1 MRSSRALAAVA
12 LAVTTATAA
21 AACSSGSSSSS
32 PTAAPSA
39 SSSSS
44 ATASASTASSPSTAA
59 KVTLTWWNNATNQ
72 PLLGIYEAAIKGFE
86 AKYPNVS
93 ITNVPVQNELLQDTK
108 IPLALEGNNPPNIYQ
123 QWGGGVLGQQVTSGK
138 VANITADVSSW
149 IGGISG
155 ASGWQANGQQYGVP
169 VDLHVVGFWYR
180 KDIFKK
186 VGITVPTTLTQL
198 ESDDAKLRAAGYAPI
213 AVGSKD
219 RWPDAFW
226 WEYFALRDCPQST
239 VQSAIKSES
248 FSASCFGTASTDLAA
263 FLKTN
268 PFQTGFLGTSS
279 QQGAGSSA
287 GMVASGKA
295 AMELQGDWDP
305 SVMEGVSTNKNLSS
319 ELGWFPFPQT
329 PGSAG
334 SQTAVLGGGDGYSCT
349 GSQQQAQACA
359 EFLEY
364 LDSPSVQAQIVG
376 PGASGEP
383 VLTSESSAITLPA
396 TQTAAAY
403 FKTASYEE
411 LYFDTALPTKPG
423 QNLDTAIADYFS
435 SPSSSTAAAI
445 ANSPSTP

>member
-1 MRSSRALAAVA
+1 MRSSRALAVAA
-12 LAVTTATAA
+12 LAVATATAA
-21 AACSSGSSSSS
+21 AACSSGSSSSTS
-32 PTAAPSA
+32 KSG
-39 SSSSS
+39 SSSS
-44 ATASASTASSPSTAA
+44 ASSTAN
-59 KVTLTWWNNATNQ
+59 VTLTWWNNATNQ
-72 PLLGIYEAAIKGFE
+72 PLLGVYTSAIKGFE
-86 AKYPNVS
+86 ASHPNIK
-93 ITNVPVQNELLQDTK
+93 ITNVPIQNELLQDTK

-138 VANITADVSSW
+138 VDNITSDVSSW
-149 IGGISG
+149 IGNITG

-180 KDIFKK
+180 KDIFTK
-186 VGITVPTTLTQL
+186 VGITVPTTLAQL
-198 ESDDAKLRAAGYAPI
+198 ESDDSKLRSAGYAPI

-226 WEYFALRDCPQST
+226 WEYFALRDCSQST
-239 VQSAIKSES
+239 VNSAIKSQS
-248 FSASCFGTASTDLAA
+248 FSAACFGQASTDMAA

-287 GMVASGKA
+287 GLVASGKA

-305 SVMEGVSTNKNLSS
+305 SVMQGVSTNKNLSS

-334 SQTAVLGGGDGYSCT
+334 SQTAVLGGGDGFSCT
-349 GSQQQAQACA
+349 GTQAQAQACA
-359 EFLEY
+359 EFLQY

-403 FKTASYEE
+403 FKTAAYEE
-411 LYFDTALPTKPG
+411 LYFDTALATKPG
-423 QNLDTAIADYFS
+423 QNLDTAIANYFS
-435 SPSSSTAAAI
+435 NPNSSTAAAI
-445 ANSPSTP
+445 ANSPQTP

>member
-21 AACSSGSSSSS
+21 AACSSSGSSSSS
-32 PTAAPSA
+32 SSA
-39 SSSSS
+39 S
-44 ATASASTASSPSTAA
+44 ASTAA

-72 PLLGIYEAAIKGFE
+72 PLLGIYTSAIKGFE
-86 AKYPNVS
+86 AQHPNIS

-138 VANITADVSSW
+138 VDNITVDVASW

-180 KDIFKK
+180 KDIFTK
-186 VGITVPTTLTQL
+186 VGITVPTTLSQL

-226 WEYFALRDCPQST
+226 WEYFALRDCPQAT
-239 VQSAIKSES
+239 VQSAIKSQS
-248 FSASCFGTASTDLAA
+248 FGASCFGQASTDLAA
-263 FLKTN
+263 FLKTS

-305 SVMEGVSTNKNLSS
+305 SVMEGVSTNKSLSS
-319 ELGWFPFPQT
+319 QLGWFPFPQT

-334 SQTAVLGGGDGYSCT
+334 SQTAVLGGGDGFSCT
-349 GSQQQAQACA
+349 GTTQQAQACA
-359 EFLEY
+359 EFLQY
-364 LDSPSVQAQIVG
+364 LDSPAVQAQIVG
-376 PGASGEP
+376 PGQTGEP
-383 VLTSESSAITLPA
+383 VVTSESKAITLPA

-423 QNLDTAIADYFS
+423 QNLDTAIANYFS
-435 SPSSSTAAAI
+435 SPTSSTASAI
-445 ANSPSTP
+445 ANSPQTP

>member
-21 AACSSGSSSSS
+21 AACSSGSSTSNS
-32 PTAAPSA
+32 TAAS
-39 SSSSS
+39 STSSSS
-44 ATASASTASSPSTAA
+44 AASSAGAAA

-86 AKYPNVS
+86 AKYPNVT

-149 IGGISG
+149 ISGVSG
-155 ASGWQANGQQYGVP
+155 ANGWQANGQQYGVP

-180 KDIFKK
+180 KDIFSK
-186 VGITVPTTLTQL
+186 VGITVPTTLAQL

-226 WEYFALRDCPQST
+226 WEYFALRDCPQAT

-305 SVMEGVSTNKNLSS
+305 SVMEGVSTNKSLSS

-334 SQTAVLGGGDGYSCT
+334 SQTAVLGGGDGFSCT
-349 GSQQQAQACA
+349 GSTAQVQACA
-359 EFLEY
+359 DFLQY

-376 PGASGEP
+376 PGQTGEP
-383 VLTSESSAITLPA
+383 VITSASSAITLPA

-403 FKTASYEE
+403 FKTASYVE

-423 QNLDTAIADYFS
+423 QNLDTAIANYFS
-435 SPSSSTAAAI
+435 TPNSGNAAAI
-445 ANSPSTP
+445 ANSPQTP

>member
-1 MRSSRALAAVA
+1 MPCVNPLSGEHMRSSRALAVVA

-21 AACSSGSSSSS
+21 AACSSGSSSTTST
-32 PTAAPSA
+32 PAGT
-39 SSSSS
+39 SS
-44 ATASASTASSPSTAA
+44 ATASSAGSPSPSTAA

-72 PLLGIYEAAIKGFE
+72 PLLGIYLSAIKGFE
-86 AKYPNVS
+86 AQHPTIT

-138 VANITADVSSW
+138 VANITSDVASW
-149 IGGISG
+149 IGTVSG
-155 ASGWQANGQQYGVP
+155 AAGWQANGQQYGVP

-180 KDIFKK
+180 KDIFTK
-186 VGITVPTTLTQL
+186 VGIKVPTTLAQL
-198 ESDDAKLRAAGYAPI
+198 ESDDTKLHAAGYAPI

-226 WEYFALRDCPQST
+226 WEYFALRDCPQAT
-239 VQSAIKSES
+239 VTSAIKSES
-248 FSASCFGTASTDLAA
+248 FSASCFSQASTDMAA

-334 SQTAVLGGGDGYSCT
+334 SQTAVLGGGDGFSCT
-349 GSQQQAQACA
+349 GTQAQAQACA
-359 EFLEY
+359 EFLQY
-364 LDSPSVQAQIVG
+364 LDSPSVQAQIVV
-376 PGASGEP
+376 PSA
-383 VLTSESSAITLPA
+383 SSA
-396 TQTAAAY
+396 
-403 FKTASYEE
+403 
-411 LYFDTALPTKPG
+411 
-423 QNLDTAIADYFS
+423 
-435 SPSSSTAAAI
+435 
-445 ANSPSTP
+445 

>member
-1 MRSSRALAAVA
+1 MRSSRALAVAA
-12 LAVTTATAA
+12 LAVATATAA

-32 PTAAPSA
+32 PSSTSA
-39 SSSSS
+39 STSGSSSS
-44 ATASASTASSPSTAA
+44 ASSTA
-59 KVTLTWWNNATNQ
+59 KVTLSWWNNATNQ
-72 PLLGIYEAAIKGFE
+72 PLLGVYQSAIKGFE
-86 AKYPNVS
+86 ASHPN
-93 ITNVPVQNELLQDTK
+93 ITITDVPIQNELLQDTK

-138 VANITADVSSW
+138 VDNITSDVSSW
-149 IGGISG
+149 IGTISG
-155 ASGWQANGQQYGVP
+155 AAGWQSNGQQYGVP

-180 KDIFKK
+180 KDIFAK
-186 VGITVPTTLTQL
+186 VGITVPTTLAQL
-198 ESDDAKLRAAGYAPI
+198 ESDDTKLRAAGYAPI

-226 WEYFALRDCPQST
+226 WEYFALRDCTQST
-239 VQSAIKSES
+239 VNSAIKSQS
-248 FSASCFGTASTDLAA
+248 FGAACFGQASTDMAA

-334 SQTAVLGGGDGYSCT
+334 SQTAVLGGGDGFSCT
-349 GSQQQAQACA
+349 GTQAQAQACA
-359 EFLEY
+359 EFLQY

-383 VLTSESSAITLPA
+383 VVTSESSAITLPA

-403 FKTASYEE
+403 FKTAAYEE
-411 LYFDTALPTKPG
+411 LYFDTALATKPG
-423 QNLDTAIADYFS
+423 QNLDTAIANYFS
-435 SPSSSTAAAI
+435 SPTSSTAAAI
-445 ANSPSTP
+445 ANSPQTP

>member
-1 MRSSRALAAVA
+1 MRSSRALAAIA
-12 LAVTTATAA
+12 IAAATATAA
-21 AACSSGSSSSS
+21 AACSSGGSSSSNS
-32 PTAAPSA
+32 TPAGT
-39 SSSSS
+39 SSSS
-44 ATASASTASSPSTAA
+44 ATSSAQT
-59 KVTLTWWNNATNQ
+59 VTLTWWNNATNQ
-72 PLLGIYEAAIKGFE
+72 PLLGVYENAIKGFE
-86 AKYPNVS
+86 AQHPNIK
-93 ITNVPVQNELLQDTK
+93 ITNVPIQNELLQDTK

-138 VANITADVSSW
+138 VDNITSYVSSW

-180 KDIFKK
+180 KDIFAK
-186 VGITVPTTLTQL
+186 VGITAPTTLAQL
-198 ESDDAKLRAAGYAPI
+198 ESDDTKLRAAGYAPI

-239 VQSAIKSES
+239 VTSAIKSES
-248 FSASCFGTASTDLAA
+248 FAASCFGQASTNLAA

-349 GSQQQAQACA
+349 GTATQAQACA

-376 PGASGEP
+376 PGATGEP

-403 FKTASYEE
+403 FKTAAYEE

-435 SPSSSTAAAI
+435 NPDSSTAAAI
-445 ANSPSTP
+445 ASSPQTP

>member
-1 MRSSRALAAVA
+1 MMRRRAVAAVVAAAATSLA
-12 LAVTTATAA
+12 L
-21 AACSSGSSSSS
+21 AACSSGGTSSSNSSTSSSSNSSSSS
-32 PTAAPSA
+32 S
-39 SSSSS
+39 
-44 ATASASTASSPSTAA
+44 
-59 KVTLTWWNNATNQ
+59 VTLTWWNNATNQ
-72 PLLGIYEAAIKGFE
+72 PLLGVYTSAIKGFE
-86 AKYPNVS
+86 ATHPNIK
-93 ITNVPVQNELLQDTK
+93 ITNVPIQNELLQDTK

-138 VANITADVSSW
+138 VANITSDVSSW
-149 IGGISG
+149 IGGITG

-169 VDLHVVGFWYR
+169 VDLHVVGLWYR
-180 KDIFKK
+180 KDIFTK
-186 VGITVPTTLTQL
+186 VGISVPTTLAQL
-198 ESDDAKLRAAGYAPI
+198 ESDDTMLRAAGYQPI

-226 WEYFALRDCPQST
+226 WEYFALRDCPQAT
-239 VQSAIKSES
+239 VASAIKSES
-248 FSASCFGTASTDLAA
+248 FGASCFGQASTDLAA

-268 PFQTGFLGTSS
+268 PFQTGFLGTSA

-287 GMVASGKA
+287 GLVASGKA
-295 AMELQGDWDP
+295 VMELQGDWDP
-305 SVMEGVSTNKNLSS
+305 SVMEGVSTNKDLSS

-349 GSQQQAQACA
+349 GTQAQTQACA
-359 EFLEY
+359 EFLQY
-364 LDSPSVQAQIVG
+364 LDSPAVQAQIVG

-383 VLTSESSAITLPA
+383 VLPSESSAITLPA

-423 QNLDTAIADYFS
+423 QNLDTAIANYFS
-435 SPSSSTAAAI
+435 APSASTATAI
-445 ANSPSTP
+445 ANSPATP

>member
-39 SSSSS
+39 NS
-44 ATASASTASSPSTAA
+44 ASSASTTA

-86 AKYPNVS
+86 AKNPNVT

-149 IGGISG
+149 ISGVSG

-180 KDIFKK
+180 KDIFSK
-186 VGITVPTTLTQL
+186 VGITVPTTLAQL

-226 WEYFALRDCPQST
+226 WEYFALRDCRAVGHQERELLRIVLRHGEHRPGDVPQDQPVPDRLPRHLVPAGRGQLSRHGR
-239 VQSAIKSES
+239 VGQGRDGAP
-248 FSASCFGTASTDLAA
+248 GR
-263 FLKTN
+263 
-268 PFQTGFLGTSS
+268 LGPVGHGGRLH
-279 QQGAGSSA
+279 QQ
-287 GMVASGKA
+287 
-295 AMELQGDWDP
+295 
-305 SVMEGVSTNKNLSS
+305 
-319 ELGWFPFPQT
+319 
-329 PGSAG
+329 
-334 SQTAVLGGGDGYSCT
+334 
-349 GSQQQAQACA
+349 
-359 EFLEY
+359 
-364 LDSPSVQAQIVG
+364 
-376 PGASGEP
+376 
-383 VLTSESSAITLPA
+383 
-396 TQTAAAY
+396 
-403 FKTASYEE
+403 
-411 LYFDTALPTKPG
+411 
-423 QNLDTAIADYFS
+423 
-435 SPSSSTAAAI
+435 
-445 ANSPSTP
+445 

>member
-12 LAVTTATAA
+12 IAVTTVTAA
-21 AACSSGSSSSS
+21 AACSSGGSSSTGSS
-32 PTAAPSA
+32 TTGGSST
-39 SSSSS
+39 SSSG
-44 ATASASTASSPSTAA
+44 

-72 PLLGIYEAAIKGFE
+72 PLLGVYQNAIKGFE
-86 AKYPNVS
+86 ASHPN
-93 ITNVPVQNELLQDTK
+93 ITITDVPIQNELLQDTK

-123 QWGGGVLGQQVTSGK
+123 QWGGGVLAQQVTSGK
-138 VANITADVSSW
+138 VDDITSDVSSW
-149 IGGISG
+149 ISGISG
-155 ASGWQANGQQYGVP
+155 ASGWTADGKQYGVP

-180 KDIFKK
+180 KDIFAK
-186 VGITVPTTLTQL
+186 VGISVPTTLAQL

-239 VQSAIKSES
+239 ITSAIKSQS
-248 FSASCFGTASTDLAA
+248 FGDSCFTQASTDMAA

-287 GMVASGKA
+287 GLVASGKA

-305 SVMEGVSTNKNLSS
+305 SVMEGVSTNKDLST

-334 SQTAVLGGGDGYSCT
+334 SQTAVLGGGDGFSCT
-349 GSQQQAQACA
+349 GTQAQAQACA
-359 EFLEY
+359 EFLQY
-364 LDSPSVQAQIVG
+364 LDSPTVQDQIVG

-383 VLTSESSAITLPA
+383 VISSAVSAITLPA

-403 FKTASYEE
+403 FKTASYEQ
-411 LYFDTALPTKPG
+411 LYFDTALETKPG
-423 QNLDTAIADYFS
+423 QNLDTAIANYFS
-435 SPSSSTAAAI
+435 SPTSSLAAAI
-445 ANSPSTP
+445 ANSPTTP

>member
-1 MRSSRALAAVA
+1 MTFMRSSRALAAIA
-12 LAVTTATAA
+12 LAAATATAA
-21 AACSSGSSSSS
+21 AACSSGGGSSSNSSTPAATGGSS
-32 PTAAPSA
+32 PSSAAAAPSI
-39 SSSSS
+39 
-44 ATASASTASSPSTAA
+44 
-59 KVTLTWWNNATNQ
+59 TLTWWNNATNQ
-72 PLLGIYEAAIKGFE
+72 PLLGVYQNAIKGFE
-86 AKYPNVS
+86 AQHSNIIIKD
-93 ITNVPVQNELLQDTK
+93 VPIQNELLQDTK

-138 VANITADVSSW
+138 VDNITADVSSW

-169 VDLHVVGFWYR
+169 IDLHVVGFWYR

-198 ESDDAKLRAAGYAPI
+198 ESDDTKLRAAGYAPI

-239 VQSAIKSES
+239 VVSAIKSES
-248 FSASCFGTASTDLAA
+248 FSASCFATASTAMAA

-334 SQTAVLGGGDGYSCT
+334 SQTAVLGGGDGFSCT
-349 GSQQQAQACA
+349 GTAQQAQACA
-359 EFLEY
+359 EFLQY

-383 VLTSESSAITLPA
+383 VVTSESSAITLPA

-403 FKTASYEE
+403 FKTAAYEE

-423 QNLDTAIADYFS
+423 QNLDTAIANYFS
-435 SPSSSTAAAI
+435 NPNSSTAAAI

>member
-1 MRSSRALAAVA
+1 MRSSRALAVAA
-12 LAVTTATAA
+12 LAVATATAA

-32 PTAAPSA
+32 PSTST
-39 SSSSS
+39 SGSSSS
-44 ATASASTASSPSTAA
+44 ASSTAN
-59 KVTLTWWNNATNQ
+59 VTLTWWNNATNQ
-72 PLLGIYEAAIKGFE
+72 PLLGVYTSAIKGFE
-86 AKYPNVS
+86 ASHPNIK
-93 ITNVPVQNELLQDTK
+93 ITDVPIQNELLQDTK

-138 VANITADVSSW
+138 VDNITSDVSSW
-149 IGGISG
+149 IGNITG

-180 KDIFKK
+180 KDIFTK
-186 VGITVPTTLTQL
+186 VGIKVPTTLAQL
-198 ESDDAKLRAAGYAPI
+198 ESDDTKLRSAGYAPI

-226 WEYFALRDCPQST
+226 WEYFALRDCSQST
-239 VQSAIKSES
+239 VNSAIKSQS
-248 FSASCFGTASTDLAA
+248 FSAACFGQASTDMAA

-287 GMVASGKA
+287 GLVASGKA

-334 SQTAVLGGGDGYSCT
+334 SQTAVLGGGDGFSCT
-349 GSQQQAQACA
+349 GTQAQAQACA
-359 EFLEY
+359 EFLQY

-403 FKTASYEE
+403 FKTAAYEE
-411 LYFDTALPTKPG
+411 LYFDTALATKPG
-423 QNLDTAIADYFS
+423 QNLDTAIANYFS
-435 SPSSSTAAAI
+435 NPNSSTAAAI
-445 ANSPSTP
+445 ANSPQTP

>member
-21 AACSSGSSSSS
+21 AACSSSGSSSSTS
-32 PTAAPSA
+32 TPAGTSSATTSTSA
-39 SSSSS
+39 SS
-44 ATASASTASSPSTAA
+44 TPSTAA

-72 PLLGIYEAAIKGFE
+72 PLLGIYENAIKGFE
-86 AKYPNVS
+86 AKNPNIT

-138 VANITADVSSW
+138 VDNITADVASW
-149 IGGISG
+149 IGNISG

-180 KDIFKK
+180 KDIFAK
-186 VGITVPTTLTQL
+186 VGITVPTTLAQL
-198 ESDDAKLRAAGYAPI
+198 ESDDTKLRAAGYAPI

-248 FSASCFGTASTDLAA
+248 FSASCFGQASTNLAA

-268 PFQTGFLGTSS
+268 PFQPGFLGTSS

-295 AMELQGDWDP
+295 VMELQGDWDP
-305 SVMEGVSTNKNLSS
+305 SVMEGVSTNKSLSS

-329 PGSAG
+329 PGTAG

-349 GSQQQAQACA
+349 GTTQQAQACA
-359 EFLEY
+359 EFLQY

-376 PGASGEP
+376 PGQTGEP

-423 QNLDTAIADYFS
+423 QNLDTAIANYFS
-435 SPSSSTAAAI
+435 SPNSSNASAI
-445 ANSPSTP
+445 ANSPATP

>member
-1 MRSSRALAAVA
+1 MTFMRSSRALAAIA
-12 LAVTTATAA
+12 LAAATATAA
-21 AACSSGSSSSS
+21 AACSSGGGSSSSNS
-32 PTAAPSA
+32 TTPAATGTT
-39 SSSSS
+39 SSSS
-44 ATASASTASSPSTAA
+44 TASAAAS
-59 KVTLTWWNNATNQ
+59 VTLTWWNNATNQ
-72 PLLGIYEAAIKGFE
+72 PLLGVYQNAIKGFE
-86 AKYPNVS
+86 AQHPN
-93 ITNVPVQNELLQDTK
+93 ITIKDVPIQNELLQDTK

-138 VANITADVSSW
+138 VDNITADVSSW

-198 ESDDAKLRAAGYAPI
+198 ESDDTKLRAAGYAPI

-226 WEYFALRDCPQST
+226 WEYFALRDCPQTT
-239 VQSAIKSES
+239 VNAAIKSEN
-248 FSASCFGTASTDLAA
+248 FGASCFGQASTNMEA

-305 SVMEGVSTNKNLSS
+305 SVMEGVSTNKNLST

-329 PGSAG
+329 PGTAG
-334 SQTAVLGGGDGYSCT
+334 SQTAVLGGGDGFSCT
-349 GSQQQAQACA
+349 GTQQQAQACA
-359 EFLEY
+359 EFLQY

-383 VLTSESSAITLPA
+383 VVASEARAITLPA

-403 FKTASYEE
+403 FKTAAYQE

-423 QNLDTAIADYFS
+423 QNLDTAIANYFS
-435 SPSSSTAAAI
+435 NPNSSTAAAI
-445 ANSPSTP
+445 ASSPQTP

>member
-1 MRSSRALAAVA
+1 MRSSRALAVAA
-12 LAVTTATAA
+12 LAVATATAA

-32 PTAAPSA
+32 PSSTSA
-39 SSSSS
+39 STGGSSSS
-44 ATASASTASSPSTAA
+44 ASSTA
-59 KVTLTWWNNATNQ
+59 KVTLSWWNNATNQ
-72 PLLGIYEAAIKGFE
+72 PLLGVYQSAIKGFE
-86 AKYPNVS
+86 ASHPN
-93 ITNVPVQNELLQDTK
+93 ITIIDVPVQNELLQDTK

-138 VANITADVSSW
+138 VDNITSDVSSW
-149 IGGISG
+149 IGTISG
-155 ASGWQANGQQYGVP
+155 AAGWQANGQQYGVP

-180 KDIFKK
+180 KDIFAK
-186 VGITVPTTLTQL
+186 VGITVPTTLAQL
-198 ESDDAKLRAAGYAPI
+198 ESADSKLRAAGYAPI

-226 WEYFALRDCPQST
+226 WEYFALRDCTQST
-239 VQSAIKSES
+239 VNTAIKSQS
-248 FSASCFGTASTDLAA
+248 FGAACFTQASTDMAA

-334 SQTAVLGGGDGYSCT
+334 SQTAVLGGGDGFSCT
-349 GSQQQAQACA
+349 GTQAQAQACA
-359 EFLEY
+359 EFLQY

-383 VLTSESSAITLPA
+383 VVTSESSAITLPA

-403 FKTASYEE
+403 FKTAAYEE
-411 LYFDTALPTKPG
+411 LYFDTALATKPG
-423 QNLDTAIADYFS
+423 QNLDTAIANYFS
-435 SPSSSTAAAI
+435 SPTSSTAAAI
-445 ANSPSTP
+445 ANSPQTP

>member
-1 MRSSRALAAVA
+1 MMKRRAVA
-12 LAVTTATAA
+12 AIVAAAATSLVL
-21 AACSSGSSSSS
+21 AACSSGGGTSSSGSGNG
-32 PTAAPSA
+32 
-39 SSSSS
+39 SSSG
-44 ATASASTASSPSTAA
+44 TI
-59 KVTLTWWNNATNQ
+59 TLSWWNNATNQ
-72 PLLGIYEAAIKGFE
+72 PLLGVYQAAIKGFE
-86 AKYPNVS
+86 ASHPNIK
-93 ITNVPVQNELLQDTK
+93 ITNVPIQNELLQDTK

-138 VANITADVSSW
+138 VDNITSDVSSW
-149 IGGISG
+149 IGSISG

-180 KDIFKK
+180 KDIFSK

-198 ESDDAKLRAAGYAPI
+198 ESDDTKLRAAGYAPI

-226 WEYFALRDCPQST
+226 WEYFALRDCPQAT
-239 VQSAIKSES
+239 VNSAIKSQS
-248 FSASCFGTASTDLAA
+248 FSASCFSTASTDLAA

-334 SQTAVLGGGDGYSCT
+334 SQTAVLGGGDGFSCT
-349 GSQQQAQACA
+349 GTQQQAQACA
-359 EFLEY
+359 EFLQY
-364 LDSPSVQAQIVG
+364 LDSAAVQAQIVG
-376 PGASGEP
+376 KGASGEP
-383 VLTSESSAITLPA
+383 VLTSEASAITLPA

-403 FKTASYEE
+403 FKTAAYTE

-423 QNLDTAIADYFS
+423 QNLDTAIANYFS
-435 SPSSSTAAAI
+435 APSSSTAAAI
-445 ANSPSTP
+445 ANSPQTP

>member
-1 MRSSRALAAVA
+1 MMKRRVVAAIVA
-12 LAVTTATAA
+12 AAATSLVL
-21 AACSSGSSSSS
+21 AACSSGG
-32 PTAAPSA
+32 A
-39 SSSSS
+39 SSSGSHNGSS
-44 ATASASTASSPSTAA
+44 SGT
-59 KVTLTWWNNATNQ
+59 VTLTWWNNATNQ
-72 PLLGIYEAAIKGFE
+72 PLLGVYQSAIKGFE
-86 AKYPNVS
+86 ASHPNIK
-93 ITNVPVQNELLQDTK
+93 ITNVPIQNELLQDTK

-138 VANITADVSSW
+138 VDNITSYVSSW
-149 IGGISG
+149 ISGISG

-180 KDIFKK
+180 KDIFTK
-186 VGITVPTTLTQL
+186 VGITAPTTLAQL
-198 ESDDAKLRAAGYAPI
+198 ESDDAKLRSAGYVPI

-226 WEYFALRDCPQST
+226 WEYFALRDCPQAT
-239 VQSAIKSES
+239 VNSAIKSQS
-248 FSASCFGTASTDLAA
+248 FSASCFSTASTDLAA
-263 FLKTN
+263 FLKTS
-268 PFQTGFLGTSS
+268 PFQAGFLGTSS

-349 GSQQQAQACA
+349 GTQAQAQACA
-359 EFLEY
+359 EFLQY
-364 LDSPSVQAQIVG
+364 LDSASVQAQIVG

-383 VLTSESSAITLPA
+383 VLTSQASAIKLPA

-403 FKTASYEE
+403 FKTAAYTE

-423 QNLDTAIADYFS
+423 QNLDTAIANYFS
-435 SPSSSTAAAI
+435 APSTSTASAI
-445 ANSPSTP
+445 ANSPQTP

>member
-1 MRSSRALAAVA
+1 MRSSRALAAAV
-12 LAVTTATAA
+12 LAVATATAA
-21 AACSSGSSSSS
+21 AACSSGGSSSTGTAGTSAGGSSSSS
-32 PTAAPSA
+32 G
-39 SSSSS
+39 
-44 ATASASTASSPSTAA
+44 ST
-59 KVTLTWWNNATNQ
+59 VTLSWWNNATNQ
-72 PLLGIYEAAIKGFE
+72 PLLGVYESAIKSFE
-86 AKYPNVS
+86 ASHPNIK
-93 ITNVPVQNELLQDTK
+93 ITNVPIQNELLQDTK
-108 IPLALEGNNPPNIYQ
+108 IPLALEGNDPPNIYQ

-138 VANITADVSSW
+138 VDNITSDVSSW
-149 IGGISG
+149 IGSVTG
-155 ASGWQANGQQYGVP
+155 AAGWQANGQQYGVP

-180 KDIFKK
+180 KDIFAK
-186 VGITVPTTLTQL
+186 VGITVPTTLAQL
-198 ESDDAKLRAAGYAPI
+198 ESDDSKLRAAGYAPI

-226 WEYFALRDCPQST
+226 WEYFALRDCSQSA
-239 VQSAIKSES
+239 VNSAIKSQNFGAAC
-248 FSASCFGTASTDLAA
+248 FSQASTNLEA

-287 GMVASGKA
+287 GLVASGKA

-305 SVMEGVSTNKNLSS
+305 SVMQGVSTNKNLSG

-334 SQTAVLGGGDGYSCT
+334 SQTAVLGGGDGFSCT
-349 GSQQQAQACA
+349 GTQQQAQACA
-359 EFLEY
+359 EFLQY

-376 PGASGEP
+376 PGQTGEP
-383 VLTSESSAITLPA
+383 VLTSASSAITLPA

-403 FKTASYEE
+403 FKTAAYEE

-435 SPSSSTAAAI
+435 SPTSSNASAI
-445 ANSPSTP
+445 ANSPQTP

>member
-1 MRSSRALAAVA
+1 MRSSSRALAAVA
-12 LAVTTATAA
+12 LAVTVATGA
-21 AACSSGSSSSS
+21 AACSSGSSSS
-32 PTAAPSA
+32 TG
-39 SSSSS
+39 
-44 ATASASTASSPSTAA
+44 STASGNSTSSSGSSSGQ
-59 KVTLTWWNNATNQ
+59 VTLTWWNNATNQ
-72 PLLGIYEAAIKGFE
+72 PLLGVYTNAIKGFE
-86 AKYPNVS
+86 ASHPN
-93 ITNVPVQNELLQDTK
+93 IKIQNVPIQNETLQKTK
-108 IPLALEGNNPPNIYQ
+108 IPLALQGNNPPNIYQ
-123 QWGGGVLGQQVTSGK
+123 QWGGGVLAQQVTSGK
-138 VANITADVSSW
+138 VANITSDVSSW

-186 VGITVPTTLTQL
+186 VGITVPTTLAQL
-198 ESDDAKLRAAGYAPI
+198 ESDDAKLRSAGYAPI

-219 RWPDAFW
+219 GWPDAFW

-239 VQSAIKSES
+239 VTAAIKNES
-248 FSASCFGTASTDLAA
+248 FSASCFGTASTNLAS

-287 GMVASGKA
+287 GLVASGKA

-305 SVMEGVSTNKNLSS
+305 SVMEGVSTNKNLPS

-329 PGSAG
+329 PGSGG

-349 GSQQQAQACA
+349 GTTAQAQACA
-359 EFLEY
+359 QFLHY

-383 VLTSESSAITLPA
+383 VVSSAVSAIKLPA

-403 FKTASYEE
+403 FKTASYVQ

-423 QNLDTAIADYFS
+423 QNLDTAIANYFS
-435 SPSSSTAAAI
+435 NPNSSNASAI
-445 ANSPSTP
+445 ANSPQTP

>member
-1 MRSSRALAAVA
+1 MRSSRALAAIA
-12 LAVTTATAA
+12 LAAATATAA

-32 PTAAPSA
+32 TSTSTTPTGSSSSA
-39 SSSSS
+39 SSS
-44 ATASASTASSPSTAA
+44 AA
-59 KVTLTWWNNATNQ
+59 VTLTWWNNATNQ
-72 PLLGIYEAAIKGFE
+72 PLLGVYQSAIKGFE
-86 AKYPNVS
+86 ASHPNVK
-93 ITNVPVQNELLQDTK
+93 ITDVPIQNELLQDTK

-123 QWGGGVLGQQVTSGK
+123 QWGGGVLAQQVTSGK
-138 VANITADVSSW
+138 VANITSDVSSW
-149 IGGISG
+149 ISGISG

-180 KDIFKK
+180 KDIFAK
-186 VGITVPTTLTQL
+186 VGITVPTTLAQL
-198 ESDDAKLRAAGYAPI
+198 ESDDTKLRAAGYAPI

-226 WEYFALRDCPQST
+226 WEYFALRDCPQAT
-239 VQSAIKSES
+239 VTSAISSQS
-248 FSASCFGTASTDLAA
+248 FGASCFGQASTDMAA

-305 SVMEGVSTNKNLSS
+305 SVMEGVSTNKDLSS

-334 SQTAVLGGGDGYSCT
+334 SQTAVLGGGDGFSCT
-349 GSQQQAQACA
+349 GTSAQTQACA
-359 EFLEY
+359 EFLQY

-383 VLTSESSAITLPA
+383 VISSAVSAISLPA

-403 FKTASYEE
+403 FKTASYEQ
-411 LYFDTALPTKPG
+411 LYFDTALETKPG
-423 QNLDTAIADYFS
+423 QNLDTAIANYFS
-435 SPSSSTAAAI
+435 SPTSSTASAI
-445 ANSPSTP
+445 ANSPTTP

>member
-1 MRSSRALAAVA
+1 MRSSRVLAAIALAAA
-12 LAVTTATAA
+12 TATAA
-21 AACSSGSSSSS
+21 AACSSGGGSSSSNS
-32 PTAAPSA
+32 STPAATGT
-39 SSSSS
+39 SSS
-44 ATASASTASSPSTAA
+44 TASTAAS
-59 KVTLTWWNNATNQ
+59 VTLTWWNNATTQ
-72 PLLGIYEAAIKGFE
+72 PLLGVYQNAIKGFE
-86 AKYPNVS
+86 AQHPN
-93 ITNVPVQNELLQDTK
+93 ITIKNVPIQNELLQDTK

-138 VANITADVSSW
+138 VDNITADVSSW

-186 VGITVPTTLTQL
+186 VGITVPTTLSQL
-198 ESDDAKLRAAGYAPI
+198 ESDDSKLRAAGYAPV

-226 WEYFALRDCPQST
+226 WEYFALRDCPQAT
-239 VQSAIKSES
+239 VTSAIKSQS
-248 FSASCFGTASTDLAA
+248 FSAACFGTASTNMEA

-329 PGSAG
+329 PGTAG
-334 SQTAVLGGGDGYSCT
+334 SQTAVLGGGDGFSCT
-349 GSQQQAQACA
+349 GTQTQAQACA
-359 EFLEY
+359 EFLQY

-383 VLTSESSAITLPA
+383 VVASESSAITLPA

-403 FKTASYEE
+403 FKTAAYEE

-423 QNLDTAIADYFS
+423 QNLDTAIANYFS
-435 SPSSSTAAAI
+435 NPNSSTAAAI
-445 ANSPSTP
+445 ANSPQTP

>member
-1 MRSSRALAAVA
+1 MQQRQQFKLPSRRRDQ
-12 LAVTTATAA
+12 
-21 AACSSGSSSSS
+21 SGSQA
-32 PTAAPSA
+32 PAAPS
-39 SSSSS
+39 SS
-44 ATASASTASSPSTAA
+44 TTA

-72 PLLGIYEAAIKGFE
+72 PLLGIYQAAIKGFE
-86 AKYPNVS
+86 AKNPNVT

-138 VANITADVSSW
+138 VDDITSDVASW
-149 IGGISG
+149 IGSISG
-155 ASGWQANGQQYGVP
+155 ASGWAVNGKQYGVP

-180 KDIFKK
+180 KDIFTK
-186 VGITVPTTLTQL
+186 VGITVPTTLAQL
-198 ESDDAKLRAAGYAPI
+198 ESDDTKLRAAGYAPI

-226 WEYFALRDCPQST
+226 WEYFALRDCPQAT
-239 VQSAIKSES
+239 VTSAIKSEN
-248 FSASCFGTASTDLAA
+248 FGASCFGQASTDLAA

-287 GMVASGKA
+287 GLVAAGKA

-349 GSQQQAQACA
+349 GTQQQAQACA
-359 EFLEY
+359 EFLQY
-364 LDSPSVQAQIVG
+364 LDSTPIQEQLIKVAS
-376 PGASGEP
+376 PGLPANP
-383 VLTSESSAITLPA
+383 AAVSAITLPA
-396 TQTAAAY
+396 EQTAAAAD
-403 FKTASYEE
+403 KAASYVAT
-411 LYFDTALPTKPG
+411 YFDTAMPTQPG
-423 QNLDTAIADYFS
+423 QNLDNAVANYFAG
-435 SPSSSTAAAI
+435 PSSSL
-445 ANSPSTP
+445 ANSIITSVNGPA

>member
-1 MRSSRALAAVA
+1 MMRRRAIAAVVAAAATSLALAACSSGGSSSSA
-12 LAVTTATAA
+12 SSPSS
-21 AACSSGSSSSS
+21 SSGSSSS
-32 PTAAPSA
+32 
-39 SSSSS
+39 
-44 ATASASTASSPSTAA
+44 
-59 KVTLTWWNNATNQ
+59 VTLTWWNNATDQ
-72 PLLGIYEAAIKGFE
+72 PLLGVYSSAIKGFE
-86 AKYPNVS
+86 ATHPNIK
-93 ITNVPVQNELLQDTK
+93 ITDVPIQNELLQDTK

-138 VANITADVSSW
+138 VDDITTDVSSW
-149 IGGISG
+149 IGSISG
-155 ASGWQANGQQYGVP
+155 ASGWQANGKQYGVP

-180 KDIFKK
+180 KDIFTK
-186 VGITVPTTLTQL
+186 VGITVPTTLAQL
-198 ESDDAKLRAAGYAPI
+198 ESDDTKLRAAGYAPI

-226 WEYFALRDCPQST
+226 WEYFALRDCPQGT
-239 VQSAIKSES
+239 VTSAIKSEN
-248 FSASCFGTASTDLAA
+248 FGASCFGQASTDLAA
-263 FLKTN
+263 FLKSN
-268 PFQTGFLGTSS
+268 PFQAGFLGTSS

-287 GMVASGKA
+287 GLAAAGKA

-349 GSQQQAQACA
+349 GTQQQAQGCA
-359 EFLEY
+359 EFLQY

-383 VLTSESSAITLPA
+383 VLASAVSAITLPA

-403 FKTASYEE
+403 FKTAAYVQ

-423 QNLDTAIADYFS
+423 QNLDTAIANYFS
-435 SPSSSTAAAI
+435 APSASTATAI
-445 ANSPSTP
+445 ANSPATP